1 MNAKLIVL
9 CTLSEALRVIVS
21 VLRIVNSTLE
31 QQTLTTL
38 NASLLCREYE
48 DNIDIPCLH

>member
-1 MNAKLIVL
+1 MDAKLIVL
-9 CTLSEALRVIVS
+9 CTHTEALHVIVS
-21 VLRIVNSTLE
+21 ALHIVNSVLE

>member
-9 CTLSEALRVIVS
+9 CTLSEALHVS